1 MDLYTQKYFNLI
13 TLIFILFG
21 AFHLIII
28 GLFNINIL
36 KIISRYKFS
45 YIEKILYILIG
56 ISVIFNIF
64 NRDYYLPFLGDSAFP
79 CGLFEEK
86 EPIHANIKVF
96 VHTPPHSGVIYW
108 AAETNNNII
117 QNPLSAYGNYKNV
130 GITKSDGKGLTILK
144 IRSPASYK
152 TPFGKILKPH
162 IHYRV
167 CINNGMLSSVKTVFI
182 NSGNTVEQEK

>member
-1 MDLYTQKYFNLI
+1 MDLYTQKYLNLL
-13 TLIFILFG
+13 TLILVIFG
-21 AFHLIII
+21 AFQLSII

-36 KIISRYKFS
+36 KIISKHTFI
-45 YIEKILYILIG
+45 YIEKVIYILIG
-56 ISVIFNIF
+56 LSVIFNIF
-64 NRDYYLPFLGDSAFP
+64 NRNYYLPFLGDSAFP

-86 EPIHANIKVF
+86 LPNHANIKVF

-117 QNPLSAYGNYKNV
+117 QNPSLAYGSYTNV
-130 GITKSDGKGLTILK
+130 GITKSDGKGLTILN
-144 IRSPASYK
+144 IRRPASYK

-162 IHYRV
+162 AHYRV
-167 CINNGMLSSVKTVFI
+167 CTNNGMLSSVKTVFI

>member
-1 MDLYTQKYFNLI
+1 MLEDVKIQKKYLQ
-13 TLIFILFG
+13 IL
-21 AFHLIII
+21 
-28 GLFNINIL
+28 
-36 KIISRYKFS
+36 
-45 YIEKILYILIG
+45 
-56 ISVIFNIF
+56 IFNIF

-86 EPIHANIKVF
+86 VPNHANIKVF

-117 QNPLSAYGNYKNV
+117 QNPSLAYGSYTNV

-144 IRSPASYK
+144 IRRPTSYK

-162 IHYRV
+162 VHYRV
-167 CINNGMLSSVKTVFI
+167 CTNNGMLSSVKTVFI